1 MIENE
6 EALRQQVIAALKNI
20 YDPEIPID
28 IYELGLIYAIDFEE
42 REGKT
47 VCRIEMTLTA
57 PGCPVADTLFEQV
70 QNVRY
75 LVDGIDETDVRL
87 VFDPP
92 WTPERVSYEG
102 KLELGLL

>member
-1 MIENE
+1 MENE
-6 EALRQQVIAALKNI
+6 ETLTQKVINALKNI

-42 REGKT
+42 REGKLI
-47 VCRIEMTLTA
+47 CRIEMTLTA

-75 LVDGIDETDVRL
+75 LVDEIDETDVSL
-87 VFDPP
+87 VFEPP
-92 WTPERVSYEG
+92 WTPDRVSYEG